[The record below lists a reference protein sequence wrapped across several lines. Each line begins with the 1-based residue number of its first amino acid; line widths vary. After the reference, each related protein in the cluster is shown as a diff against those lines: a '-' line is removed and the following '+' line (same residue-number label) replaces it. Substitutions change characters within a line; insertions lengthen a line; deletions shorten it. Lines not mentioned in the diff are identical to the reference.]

1 MSPEKQKAL
10 IEANKLLKAKWPDG
24 NLQISFNLSQK
35 HSNVNFNIKES
46 GILNPERAK

>member
-10 IEANKLLKAKWPDG
+10 IEANKLLKKEWPAE
-24 NLQISFNLSQK
+24 NLQISFNLAQK

-46 GILNPERAK
+46 GILNPERVK